1 MGDHVHVI
9 NMDWLEREIVMEEQ
23 LERGREEQREREEQT
38 KREEQRRGEERIKRD
53 ERRKREREWKAQ
65 QEREKRLGRKRERR
79 QEMRGVEWERRR
91 VGVAAKKG
99 PGMILTREEIRE
111 EFVVTSVEGLATYV
125 PNTRR
130 DAARLCLTI
139 SKKSNR
145 QIKQRKR

>member
-1 MGDHVHVI
+1 
-9 NMDWLEREIVMEEQ
+9 MDWLEREIVMEEQ
-23 LERGREEQREREEQT
+23 LERGREEQR

-99 PGMILTREEIRE
+99 PGMIMTREEIRE
-111 EFVVTSVEGLATYV
+111 EVSVK
-125 PNTRR
+125 P
-130 DAARLCLTI
+130 
-139 SKKSNR
+139 S
-145 QIKQRKR
+145 IKQVLTDCKTSHFSGMSNKSLGASFQVTLR

>member
-1 MGDHVHVI
+1 MHVI

-23 LERGREEQREREEQT
+23 LERGREEQR

-65 QEREKRLGRKRERR
+65 QEMEKRLGRKRERR

-99 PGMILTREEIRE
+99 PGMIMTREEIRE